1 EPQAKPSKKPSAK
14 TEKAYKYQYH
24 ALKKYGI
31 KYKNSELLTES
42 LTSDRV
48 AAAEKN
54 TVSVPEVSASASAGT
69 DAVPPVTDDADDGEQ
84 AEEEAMEVDE

>member
-1 EPQAKPSKKPSAK
+1 MCVRASFFSWLVVE
-14 TEKAYKYQYH
+14 TVEDR
-24 ALKKYGI
+24 
-31 KYKNSELLTES
+31 SEES

-84 AEEEAMEVDE
+84 AEEEAMEVDEVDERDID